1 MNKVNSSSELAAD
14 STDPSLPI
22 SISNG
27 DADAVEGQGFLREG
41 VERKAFG
48 AFLYAAL
55 MAIASLVFIN
65 ANQIYIMVDILNYPR
80 EEVGQASGNLVFAD
94 ELFSLGLV
102 SLWGALSDRV
112 GRRWI
117 FSLGFIFMGLS
128 ILLHPLCSCVF
139 PSDFGSFFGSMLA
152 VRLVFAMGASA
163 TTAMITACIGDF
175 AGVNKRA
182 RVAGMVG
189 FATGLG
195 AIFAAFGLGRIPD
208 FLDRIFAS
216 DASHRSA
223 NGAVKAMFLISGGL
237 QLVNAL
243 ITFAFLHT
251 PATESH
257 SGFIRRQQQRKMS
270 ILERIHKGV
279 SAMRNPLVCLAYASG
294 YVARADSIALNLF
307 IPPWVDRVLTEK
319 GICPSQVGA
328 GDVYVRCKEAKR
340 LSSSL
345 IGTGHLA
352 MLLAA
357 PFFGIISDRIGS
369 VRALNIPALAG
380 FIAFGVLAMSV
391 DDPQAKSTYLPVA
404 LAGMAD
410 IGMIIV
416 SMAIIAQVS
425 TDRHRGAIAGVY
437 SFFGALGIIV
447 TSKLGGFL
455 LDRSSKQTHAFYT
468 VALPSGLVLLASL
481 LLSSCPKAKEEL
493 REDEP

>member
-1 MNKVNSSSELAAD
+1 MNKVNSTSELAAD
-14 STDPSLPI
+14 LTDPSLPI
-22 SISNG
+22 SNG
-27 DADAVEGQGFLREG
+27 DVVEGQGFLREG

-94 ELFSLGLV
+94 ELFSLALV

-139 PSDFGSFFGSMLA
+139 PNDFGSFFRSMLA
-152 VRLVFAMGASA
+152 MRLVFAMGASA

-208 FLDRIFAS
+208 FLDRMFAH
-216 DASHRSA
+216 DASNRSA

-237 QLVNAL
+237 QMVNAL

-251 PATESH
+251 PSTDSDG
-257 SGFIRRQQQRKMS
+257 GFIHQQRQMS
-270 ILERIHKGV
+270 IMERIQKGV

-307 IPPWVDRVLTEK
+307 IPPWVDRVLTER
-319 GICPSQVGA
+319 GICPPQVGA
-328 GDVYVRCKEAKR
+328 GDEYVRCKEAKR

-391 DDPQAKSTYLPVA
+391 DDPQAKLTYLPVA

-468 VALPSGLVLLASL
+468 VAVPSGLVLLASL

-493 REDEP
+493 SEGEQ